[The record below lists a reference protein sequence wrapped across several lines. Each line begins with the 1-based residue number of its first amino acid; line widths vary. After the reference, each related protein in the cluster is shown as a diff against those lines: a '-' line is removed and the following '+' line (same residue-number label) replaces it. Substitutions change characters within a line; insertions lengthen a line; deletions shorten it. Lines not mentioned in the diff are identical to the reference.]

1 MKKWYQSKT
10 LWFFVLTLIV
20 SVAGLFG
27 FGDFHPSGD
36 QAEIIGVVVS
46 IAGIL
51 LRIIS
56 HQGIDL

>member
-10 LWFFVLTLIV
+10 IWFFALSLL
-20 SVAGLFG
+20 VAIAGMFG
-27 FGDFHPSGD
+27 FGDFHPSAD
-36 QAEIIGVVVS
+36 QAEIIGVVVA